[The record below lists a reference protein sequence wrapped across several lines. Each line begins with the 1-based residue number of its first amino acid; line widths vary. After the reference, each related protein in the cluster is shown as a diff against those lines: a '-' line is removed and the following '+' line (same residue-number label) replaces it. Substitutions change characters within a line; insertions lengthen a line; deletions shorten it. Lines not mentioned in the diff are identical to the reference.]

1 MLGSVFLGFPQMQD
15 VVSSLTSAVLQVSQR
30 TCCLRVP
37 SSHQHFMTKWQ
48 TPEALQAYKNRL
60 SWWNWLASGLG
71 RKENELLYPGYSESS
86 SSGCLFPARCC
97 TPATR
102 LRANLGFACCCCPHP
117 AVARNTFL
125 PAPCCVSSPSVLLFF
140 TCMSPP
146 SENPPESHATAATAA
161 ASRFCC
167 TSHLY
172 DYYCLL
178 NCCLPHC
185 TLRLKSV
192 TLTCAMAIP
201 SECWWNKL
209 SVGKPI
215 KQTRIRYSLY
225 FVILID

>member
-1 MLGSVFLGFPQMQD
+1 MLGSVFLGFPQTQD

-37 SSHQHFMTKWQ
+37 SSHQHFMAKWQ

-86 SSGCLFPARCC
+86 SSGSLFPARCC

-146 SENPPESHATAATAA
+146 SENPPRKPRH
-161 ASRFCC
+161 SRH
-167 TSHLY
+167 SRRIS
-172 DYYCLL
+172 LL
-178 NCCLPHC
+178 
-185 TLRLKSV
+185 
-192 TLTCAMAIP
+192 
-201 SECWWNKL
+201 
-209 SVGKPI
+209 
-215 KQTRIRYSLY
+215 LY
-225 FVILID
+225 FPFVWLLLFVELLSSPLHSQTQVCDPDLRNGHP